1 MRWRS
6 APPTMYWSAA
16 SALALMALSG
26 PQTLTREE
34 SLAWQKARPSIVAL
48 SAPAAA
54 PSIGVCIDARGYFLT
69 QVSASSPVNMTASQ
83 AGSGGFTVTLRSTD
97 SITGLALYVATSAQ
111 PGDFQPITTLPASA
125 RVPNRL
131 LAIIGGNPIRSELS
145 SDTKAG
151 IFSEQRRLLPL
162 TEVRFEFQSQPI
174 AGAPLIT
181 LEGSLAGILNAN
193 LASDPGASPA
203 AGFAQ
208 GFAGSKTVG
217 PGSLAVAYAASPR
230 VLQRVIEGF
239 RSPGHRVQ
247 YPSLGILCSDSPI
260 GGAQV
265 RSVLPNTPAL
275 RAGLKV
281 DDVLI
286 EMGGQKVGNQIDF
299 ARIMLDQQVGA
310 PMTIKLLRNGQPVT
324 LTATVG
330 ASQS

>member
-1 MRWRS
+1 MYLS
-6 APPTMYWSAA
+6 AV
-16 SALALMALSG
+16 SALALAALSG

-34 SLAWQKARPSIVAL
+34 TLAWQKARPSIVAL
-48 SAPAAA
+48 SAPATA
-54 PSIGVCIDARGYFLT
+54 PAIGVCIDARGYFLT
-69 QVSASSPVNMTASQ
+69 QLSAASPSAMTATRS
-83 AGSGGFTVTLRSTD
+83 GGGGFTVTLRSTD
-97 SITGLALYVATSAQ
+97 AITGLALYVAAPNQ
-111 PGDFQPITTLPASA
+111 AGDFKPISALPATA
-125 RVPNRL
+125 KVPSRM

-181 LEGSLAGILNAN
+181 LDGSLAGILNAN
-193 LASDPGASPA
+193 LASDAGLSPS

-239 RSPGHRVQ
+239 RSSGHRVQ
-247 YPSLGILCSDSPI
+247 YPSLGILCSDSPV

-265 RSVLPNTPAL
+265 RSVLPNTPAQ
-275 RAGLKV
+275 RAGLRV

-286 EMGGQKVGNQIDF
+286 EMGGQRVGNQIDF
-299 ARIMLDQQVGA
+299 ARIMLDQQVGS
-310 PMTIKLLRNGQPVT
+310 PMTLKLLRTGLPVT
-324 LTATVG
+324 LSATVG
-330 ASQS
+330 ASGS